1 MGKDILIKIW
11 DNEQDND
18 FSCNDIIQAHTQ
30 DIKIVKWCPNDD
42 VLYSGSYDNTIK
54 LWRYD
59 ESQEAWG
66 NLNTLSAHSSTV
78 WGIDISQNGKILVSC
93 SDDKSIIIWY
103 VKGYDNIVKLSQL
116 TGFHQ
121 RTVFSCSLDSSAQI
135 MATVNFMIN

>member
-1 MGKDILIKIW
+1 LGINFLIKIW

-30 DIKIVKWCPNDD
+30 DIKIVKWCPNED

-66 NLNTLSAHSSTV
+66 NLNTLNSHNSTV
-78 WGIDISQNGKILVSC
+78 WGLDISQDGKILVTC
-93 SDDKSIIIWY
+93 SDDKSIIVWY
-103 VKGYDNIVKLSQL
+103 VKSYENIVKVSQL
-116 TGFHQ
+116 TG
-121 RTVFSCSLDSSAQI
+121 
-135 MATVNFMIN
+135 